1 MQFEFSRL
9 VSKNSQISNFMKIRP
24 VGTEMFHAGDR
35 YDAFRNVANVSK
47 ANQLMQHEKTII
59 VPPPP
64 PFIRTIHI
72 NALCGQNAELFNV
85 TPCGTQ
91 IKH

>member
-64 PFIRTIHI
+64 SLYTYNTHQCT
-72 NALCGQNAELFNV
+72 LWAERRIV
-85 TPCGTQ
+85 
-91 IKH
+91 